1 MGFFSVA
8 VTKYFEVLNTN
19 CLFYSV
25 FAYCIVLSQ
34 CFKSLF
40 YLSVCLTECWEQ
52 LTGIEHDL

>member
-19 CLFYSV
+19 CSFYSV

-34 CFKSLF
+34 RLKSSF
-40 YLSVCLTECWEQ
+40 YLSMCLTECWEQ
-52 LTGIEHDL
+52 LTEHDL